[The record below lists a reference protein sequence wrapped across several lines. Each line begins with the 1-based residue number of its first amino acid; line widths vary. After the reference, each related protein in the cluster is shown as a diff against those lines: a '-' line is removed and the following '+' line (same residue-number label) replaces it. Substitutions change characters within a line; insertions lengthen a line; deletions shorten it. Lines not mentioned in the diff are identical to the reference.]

1 LVKVVELVMTA
12 LAVTIAGRERAHGPG
27 RGQVEGAAETDAAF
41 ADRGPSDAVAVGD
54 GGHRVTGVTKA
65 GD

>member
-27 RGQVEGAAETDAAF
+27 RGQVEALLRLTQRLLTAA
-41 ADRGPSDAVAVGD
+41 
-54 GGHRVTGVTKA
+54 RVTPWRWAMVVIESPV
-65 GD
+65 